1 VREYVSLAGT
11 HNNCAGGVTP
21 WDTSLSCEETEAI
34 PATGNQLQKRHGYVF
49 EVDPFDQEAD
59 RNPTPI
65 KALGRFTHEAVVVDD
80 KAGQLYLTEDAG
92 NSNGL
97 VYRWTAPTSAGRP
110 SSSPATFFA
119 RNEITDAEFTGPN
132 FSPDEKILFTDVQ
145 GDGSAGNP
153 GCVFAI
159 TGPFRHQD

>member
-1 VREYVSLAGT
+1 VGLRPSPDPDRAGRPNRSYREQVREPRST
-11 HNNCAGGVTP
+11 KFRSP
-21 WDTSLSCEETEAI
+21 
-34 PATGNQLQKRHGYVF
+34 RF
-49 EVDPFDQEAD
+49 EGIA
-59 RNPTPI
+59 
-65 KALGRFTHEAVVVDD
+65 VVDD